1 MPIFELYSKRLA
13 DSQRAGQSDVYQ
25 YDSIPSNLRVQF
37 ERIAIAA
44 LGKFGAYGDRYLN
57 QDENNNLWSEIEKV
71 FLHEKGL
78 YRIADGR
85 LAGERVVGYMRVCG
99 TEDWLDIL
107 DLTAHVLQ
115 IISEEPDMVLS
126 QRWAANVTADNAVDE
141 INYRLRQA
149 GVGFQIEGGR
159 VIRVDSQYIHSEMV
173 KPTLSI
179 LSESGFEGPSQEFI
193 AAHTHYRSGQHREAV
208 AMAAN
213 ALESTFK
220 AIFDQKGWEYKKG
233 ARISDLI
240 KVARAHALW
249 PEYLDSSFEQLVA
262 TLQSGLPKIRDNDAS
277 HGQGSK
283 PKDVPASIAAYALHL
298 SAAKIVFIA
307 SCAREMKDD

>member
-13 DSQRAGQSDVYQ
+13 DSQRAGQDDVYQ
-25 YDSIPSNLRVQF
+25 YESIPSSLRVQF
-37 ERIAIAA
+37 ERIAIDA
-44 LGKFGAYGDRYLN
+44 LGRFGTYGDMYIN
-57 QDENNNLWSEIEKV
+57 PDENNIYWNQIEKT

-78 YRIADGR
+78 PNIGEGR
-85 LAGERVVGYMRVCG
+85 LSGERVMEFMRTCK
-99 TEDWLDIL
+99 TNDWLDLL
-107 DLTAHVLQ
+107 DLIAHALRV
-115 IISEEPDMVLS
+115 ISERPNPTLM
-126 QRWAANVTADNAVDE
+126 RKWAVSVSADKAVDE
-141 INYRLRQA
+141 LNYRLRQA
-149 GVGFQIEGGR
+149 GVGFQIEMGR
-159 VIRVDSQYIHSEMV
+159 IVRIDSQYIHSEIV

-179 LSESGFEGPSQEFI
+179 LSGTGFEGPSQEFI
-193 AAHTHYRSGQHREAV
+193 AAHTHYRAGQHREAV

-249 PEYLDSSFEQLVA
+249 PEYLDTSFEQLVA

-298 SAAKIVFIA
+298 SAAKIVFIT

>member
-25 YDSIPSNLRVQF
+25 YDFIPSNLRVQF
-37 ERIAIAA
+37 ERIAVAS
-44 LGKFGAYGDRYLN
+44 LGKFGAYGDMYIN
-57 QDENNNLWSEIEKV
+57 PDENNSLWSQIEKI

-78 YRIADGR
+78 YRIADGH
-85 LAGERVVGYMRVCG
+85 LAGERVVEYMRTCG
-99 TEDWLDIL
+99 TDDWLDIL
-107 DLTAHVLQ
+107 DLTAYVLRV
-115 IISEEPDMVLS
+115 ISERPDIALS
-126 QRWAANVTADNAVDE
+126 RKWAVNVSADNAVDE